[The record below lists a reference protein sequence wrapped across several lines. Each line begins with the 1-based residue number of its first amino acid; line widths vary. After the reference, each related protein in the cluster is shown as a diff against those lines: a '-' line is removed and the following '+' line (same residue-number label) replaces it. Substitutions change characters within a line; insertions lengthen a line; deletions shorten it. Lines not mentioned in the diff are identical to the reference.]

1 MAGLATEAHKRHLFH
16 FADQDVHAM
25 PISPLARF
33 QARPLR
39 WIAVAAIIIGL
50 PVGCSVLE
58 HKEREL
64 VFRIEPGTASWYS
77 GLPDD
82 VQEIELS
89 TPAFGTS
96 QNIHAWWWPAAD
108 KHAPAVLYLHGSRW
122 NLTGQL
128 FRIQQLKAQ
137 GFSVLAIDYRG
148 FGQSVGQLP
157 SEKTVYEDARIAW
170 ERLKQLQPDPQRR
183 LIYGHSLGGAVA
195 VDLAAELGQDAEN
208 DPAQLQARGL
218 IIESTFTNL
227 ADVATALANT
237 SLPVRWLLSQK
248 FDSLD
253 KIADIHMPVLIVHG
267 TNDRYVPSR
276 FSEQLFEAAREPK
289 KLLLIPGGTHNNSM
303 QLGQPAYGRAIQA
316 LLKAPASLSQ
326 VSTHDQA
333 RQNAG

>member
-1 MAGLATEAHKRHLFH
+1 MA
-16 FADQDVHAM
+16 
-25 PISPLARF
+25 ISPLARF
-33 QARPLR
+33 KARPVR
-39 WIAVAAIIIGL
+39 WLLMLAIILGL
-50 PVGCSVLE
+50 PVGCAVLE

-77 GLPDD
+77 GLPDE
-82 VQEIELS
+82 VQEIELR

-96 QNIHAWWWPAAD
+96 QNIHAWWWPAPD
-108 KHAPAVLYLHGSRW
+108 KNAPAVLYLHGSRW

-128 FRIQQLKAQ
+128 FRIRQLSAQ

-157 SEKTVYEDARIAW
+157 SERSVYEDARIAW
-170 ERLKQLQPDPQRR
+170 ERLKQLQPDPSRR
-183 LIYGHSLGGAVA
+183 LIYGHSLGGAVG
-195 VDLAAELGQDAEN
+195 VDLAAELGTDAEKN
-208 DPAQLQARGL
+208 NSPAAARGL

-267 TNDRYVPSR
+267 TNDQYVPSR
-276 FSEQLFEAAREPK
+276 FSEELFDAAKQPK
-289 KLLLIPGGTHNNSM
+289 QLLLVPGGTHNNSM
-303 QLGQPAYGRAIQA
+303 QLGQPAYSQAIQR
-316 LLKAPASLSQ
+316 LLKTPASLP
-326 VSTHDQA
+326 QA
-333 RQNAG
+333 TQQGRQPRDAG